1 MKTHASILALSLL
14 STAAFGADE
23 PATFTVGAFKF
34 ARPTEWSWT
43 PVPPAMQAMRKAQLS
58 VPGKDGGK
66 PADITFF
73 YFGAGQGGGVKPNVD
88 RWIGQI
94 TEKTAPEKIEEKEI
108 GGTKVTFVTAE
119 GTFSSGM
126 PTAPKTPM
134 TGYALHGAIL
144 EHADGAVF
152 VKMTGPAP
160 AVQAAQARFQEF
172 IASAASAK

>member
-1 MKTHASILALSLL
+1 MKTPALLVALSLL
-14 STAAFGADE
+14 STAAFCADE
-23 PATFTVGAFKF
+23 PATFDVGAFKF
-34 ARPTEWSWT
+34 TRPAEWSWV
-43 PVPPAMQAMRKAQLS
+43 PVPPAMQAMRKAQLT

-66 PADITFF
+66 PAEIIFY

-88 RWIGQI
+88 RWIGQFP
-94 TEKTAPEKIEEKEI
+94 EKTAPETVEEKEV
-108 GGTKVTFVTAE
+108 GGTKVTFVSVA
-119 GTFSSGM
+119 GTYSSGM
-126 PTAPKTPM
+126 PTGPKTPM

-172 IASAASAK
+172 IAAAAGAK